1 MPKKTNKT
9 SHVMDLLTNGA
20 SGESN
25 EPDNSSAA
33 AEDSAAAA
41 EKKNNVQ
48 STTVTPSKVTV
59 VDEASRNDRLSQEIL
74 NNLSEELQKETG
86 QAPAAE
92 ASNKTMSPDE
102 IAAAFA
108 AAQAPE
114 TPTAPPAP
122 APEASNKT
130 MSPDE
135 IAAAF
140 AAAQAPQTSTASA
153 APAPEASNKTMSPDE
168 IAAAFAA
175 AQAPQTSTA
184 PAAPAPEASNK
195 TMRPDEIAAAFAAAQ
210 APQTSTASAAPAPE
224 ASNKTMS
231 PDEIAAAFAAA
242 QAPETSPAPAAPEAS
257 VTPPAPAPQPAA
269 PAQPAKPTPR
279 SIIPKSQISENL
291 TDDQYR
297 FVNVMEQLILR
308 QDIHGFLKQYNVCTC
323 RRCMSDVCALALTG
337 LPSKYVV
344 VSNDSLSPLLSYYE
358 SKYKIYMLTELIKAC
373 NLVRENPR
381 HQR

>member
-20 SGESN
+20 SSEPN
-25 EPDNSSAA
+25 ETGS
-33 AEDSAAAA
+33 DSAALADPAASA

-48 STTVTPSKVTV
+48 STTVIPSKVTV
-59 VDEASRNDRLSQEIL
+59 VDEGSRNDRLSQEIL

-92 ASNKTMSPDE
+92 PAPSNKTMNPDEIAAAFAAAQAPAAPTAPPAAEPAPSNKTMSPDE

-108 AAQAPE
+108 AAQAPAAPS
-114 TPTAPPAP
+114 TPPAAEP
-122 APEASNKT
+122 APESSNKT

-140 AAAQAPQTSTASA
+140 AAAQAPA
-153 APAPEASNKTMSPDE
+153 APTAPPAAEPAPSNKTMSPDE

-175 AQAPQTSTA
+175 AQAPAAPSTPPAAEPAPAA
-184 PAAPAPEASNK
+184 PAAPAPQ
-195 TMRPDEIAAAFAAAQ
+195 AQ
-210 APQTSTASAAPAPE
+210 T
-224 ASNKTMS
+224 
-231 PDEIAAAFAAA
+231 
-242 QAPETSPAPAAPEAS
+242 APAAQ
-257 VTPPAPAPQPAA
+257 TKAA
-269 PAQPAKPTPR
+269 PAQPDKPTPR

-308 QDIHGFLKQYNVCTC
+308 QDIHSFLKQYNVCTC

-373 NLVRENPR
+373 NLVREHPSHER
-381 HQR
+381 

>member
-108 AAQAPE
+108 AAQAP
-114 TPTAPPAP
+114 
-122 APEASNKT
+122 
-130 MSPDE
+130 
-135 IAAAF
+135 
-140 AAAQAPQTSTASA
+140 QTSTAPA

-184 PAAPAPEASNK
+184 P
-195 TMRPDEIAAAFAAAQ
+195 
-210 APQTSTASAAPAPE
+210 AAPAPE

>member
-33 AEDSAAAA
+33 AEDSATAA

-108 AAQAPE
+108 AAQAP
-114 TPTAPPAP
+114 
-122 APEASNKT
+122 
-130 MSPDE
+130 
-135 IAAAF
+135 
-140 AAAQAPQTSTASA
+140 
-153 APAPEASNKTMSPDE
+153 
-168 IAAAFAA
+168 
-175 AQAPQTSTA
+175 QTSTA
-184 PAAPAPEASNK
+184 P
-195 TMRPDEIAAAFAAAQ
+195 
-210 APQTSTASAAPAPE
+210 AAPAPE

>member
-20 SGESN
+20 SSEPN
-25 EPDNSSAA
+25 ETGG
-33 AEDSAAAA
+33 DSAALADPAASA

-48 STTVTPSKVTV
+48 STTVIPSKVTV
-59 VDEASRNDRLSQEIL
+59 VDEGSRNDRLSQEIL

-92 ASNKTMSPDE
+92 PAPSNKTMSPDE

-108 AAQAPE
+108 AAQAPAA
-114 TPTAPPAP
+114 PTAPPAAEP
-122 APEASNKT
+122 APSNKT

-140 AAAQAPQTSTASA
+140 AAAQAPA
-153 APAPEASNKTMSPDE
+153 APSTPPAAEPAPA
-168 IAAAFAA
+168 
-175 AQAPQTSTA
+175 A
-184 PAAPAPEASNK
+184 PAAPAPQ
-195 TMRPDEIAAAFAAAQ
+195 AQ
-210 APQTSTASAAPAPE
+210 T
-224 ASNKTMS
+224 
-231 PDEIAAAFAAA
+231 
-242 QAPETSPAPAAPEAS
+242 APAAQ
-257 VTPPAPAPQPAA
+257 TKAA
-269 PAQPAKPTPR
+269 PAQPDKPTPR

-308 QDIHGFLKQYNVCTC
+308 QDIHSFLKQYNVCTC

-373 NLVRENPR
+373 NLVREHPR
-381 HQR
+381 HER

>member
-108 AAQAPE
+108 AAQAP
-114 TPTAPPAP
+114 
-122 APEASNKT
+122 
-130 MSPDE
+130 
-135 IAAAF
+135 
-140 AAAQAPQTSTASA
+140 
-153 APAPEASNKTMSPDE
+153 
-168 IAAAFAA
+168 
-175 AQAPQTSTA
+175 QTSTA
-184 PAAPAPEASNK
+184 P
-195 TMRPDEIAAAFAAAQ
+195 
-210 APQTSTASAAPAPE
+210 AAPAPE

-291 TDDQYR
+291 TDDQ
-297 FVNVMEQLILR
+297 
-308 QDIHGFLKQYNVCTC
+308 
-323 RRCMSDVCALALTG
+323 
-337 LPSKYVV
+337 
-344 VSNDSLSPLLSYYE
+344 
-358 SKYKIYMLTELIKAC
+358 
-373 NLVRENPR
+373 
-381 HQR
+381 

>member
-20 SGESN
+20 SSEPN
-25 EPDNSSAA
+25 ETGS
-33 AEDSAAAA
+33 DSAALADPAASA

-48 STTVTPSKVTV
+48 STTVIPSKVTV
-59 VDEASRNDRLSQEIL
+59 VDEGSRNDRLSQEIL

-92 ASNKTMSPDE
+92 PAPSNKTMSPDE

-108 AAQAPE
+108 AAQAPAAPS
-114 TPTAPPAP
+114 TPPAAEPAP
-122 APEASNKT
+122 A
-130 MSPDE
+130 
-135 IAAAF
+135 
-140 AAAQAPQTSTASA
+140 
-153 APAPEASNKTMSPDE
+153 
-168 IAAAFAA
+168 
-175 AQAPQTSTA
+175 A
-184 PAAPAPEASNK
+184 PAAPAPQ
-195 TMRPDEIAAAFAAAQ
+195 AQ
-210 APQTSTASAAPAPE
+210 T
-224 ASNKTMS
+224 
-231 PDEIAAAFAAA
+231 
-242 QAPETSPAPAAPEAS
+242 APAAQ
-257 VTPPAPAPQPAA
+257 TKAA
-269 PAQPAKPTPR
+269 PAQPDKPTPR

-308 QDIHGFLKQYNVCTC
+308 QDIHSFLKQYNVCTC

-373 NLVRENPR
+373 NLVREHPR
-381 HQR
+381 HER

>member
-1 MPKKTNKT
+1 
-9 SHVMDLLTNGA
+9 MDLLTNGA

-33 AEDSAAAA
+33 TEDSAAAA

-92 ASNKTMSPDE
+92 TSNKTMSPDE

-114 TPTAPPAP
+114 TPAAPPAP
-122 APEASNKT
+122 ETSNKT

-140 AAAQAPQTSTASA
+140 AAAQAPET
-153 APAPEASNKTMSPDE
+153 
-168 IAAAFAA
+168 
-175 AQAPQTSTA
+175 
-184 PAAPAPEASNK
+184 PAAP
-195 TMRPDEIAAAFAAAQ
+195 Q
-210 APQTSTASAAPAPE
+210 APAPE

-242 QAPETSPAPAAPEAS
+242 QAPETPTASQAPAPEASNKTMSPDEIAAAFAAAQAPETPTAPQAS

-308 QDIHGFLKQYNVCTC
+308 QDIHSFLKQYNVCTC

>member
-20 SGESN
+20 SSEPN
-25 EPDNSSAA
+25 ETGS
-33 AEDSAAAA
+33 DSAALADPAASA

-48 STTVTPSKVTV
+48 STTVIPSKVTV
-59 VDEASRNDRLSQEIL
+59 VDEGSRNDRLSQEIL

-92 ASNKTMSPDE
+92 PAPSNKTMNPDEIAAAFAAAQAPAAPTAPPAAEPAPSNKTMSPDE

-108 AAQAPE
+108 AAQAPAAPS
-114 TPTAPPAP
+114 TPPAAEPAP
-122 APEASNKT
+122 A
-130 MSPDE
+130 
-135 IAAAF
+135 
-140 AAAQAPQTSTASA
+140 
-153 APAPEASNKTMSPDE
+153 
-168 IAAAFAA
+168 
-175 AQAPQTSTA
+175 A
-184 PAAPAPEASNK
+184 PAAPAPQ
-195 TMRPDEIAAAFAAAQ
+195 AQ
-210 APQTSTASAAPAPE
+210 T
-224 ASNKTMS
+224 
-231 PDEIAAAFAAA
+231 
-242 QAPETSPAPAAPEAS
+242 APAAQ
-257 VTPPAPAPQPAA
+257 TKAA
-269 PAQPAKPTPR
+269 PAQPDKPTPR

-308 QDIHGFLKQYNVCTC
+308 QDIHSFLKQYNVCTC

-373 NLVRENPR
+373 NLVREHPR
-381 HQR
+381 HER

>member
-33 AEDSAAAA
+33 TEDSAAAA

-92 ASNKTMSPDE
+92 TSNKTMSPDEIAAAFAAAQAPETPAAPQAPAPETSNKTMSPDEIAAAFAAAQAPETPAAPQAPAPETSNKTMSPDE

-114 TPTAPPAP
+114 TPTA
-122 APEASNKT
+122 
-130 MSPDE
+130 SP
-135 IAAAF
+135 
-140 AAAQAPQTSTASA
+140 
-153 APAPEASNKTMSPDE
+153 
-168 IAAAFAA
+168 
-175 AQAPQTSTA
+175 
-184 PAAPAPEASNK
+184 
-195 TMRPDEIAAAFAAAQ
+195 
-210 APQTSTASAAPAPE
+210 APAPE

-242 QAPETSPAPAAPEAS
+242 QAPETPAAPQAS

>member
-33 AEDSAAAA
+33 TEDSAAAA

-92 ASNKTMSPDE
+92 TSNKTMSPDEIAAAFAAAQAPETPAAPPAPETSNKTMSPDE

-114 TPTAPPAP
+114 TPTAP
-122 APEASNKT
+122 
-130 MSPDE
+130 
-135 IAAAF
+135 
-140 AAAQAPQTSTASA
+140 Q
-153 APAPEASNKTMSPDE
+153 
-168 IAAAFAA
+168 
-175 AQAPQTSTA
+175 
-184 PAAPAPEASNK
+184 
-195 TMRPDEIAAAFAAAQ
+195 
-210 APQTSTASAAPAPE
+210 APAPE

-242 QAPETSPAPAAPEAS
+242 QAPETPTAPQAS

-308 QDIHGFLKQYNVCTC
+308 QDIHSFLKQYNVCTC

>member
-86 QAPAAE
+86 QAPAA
-92 ASNKTMSPDE
+92 
-102 IAAAFA
+102 
-108 AAQAPE
+108 
-114 TPTAPPAP
+114 
-122 APEASNKT
+122 
-130 MSPDE
+130 
-135 IAAAF
+135 
-140 AAAQAPQTSTASA
+140 
-153 APAPEASNKTMSPDE
+153 
-168 IAAAFAA
+168 
-175 AQAPQTSTA
+175 
-184 PAAPAPEASNK
+184 
-195 TMRPDEIAAAFAAAQ
+195 
-210 APQTSTASAAPAPE
+210 E

>member
-33 AEDSAAAA
+33 TEDSAAAA

-92 ASNKTMSPDE
+92 TSNKTMSPDE

-114 TPTAPPAP
+114 TPAAPPAP
-122 APEASNKT
+122 ETSNKT

-140 AAAQAPQTSTASA
+140 AAAQAPET
-153 APAPEASNKTMSPDE
+153 
-168 IAAAFAA
+168 
-175 AQAPQTSTA
+175 
-184 PAAPAPEASNK
+184 PAAP
-195 TMRPDEIAAAFAAAQ
+195 Q
-210 APQTSTASAAPAPE
+210 APAPE

-242 QAPETSPAPAAPEAS
+242 QAPETPTAPQAS

-308 QDIHGFLKQYNVCTC
+308 QDIHSFLKQHNVCTC

>member
-20 SGESN
+20 SSEPN
-25 EPDNSSAA
+25 ETGS
-33 AEDSAAAA
+33 DSAALADPAASA

-48 STTVTPSKVTV
+48 STTVITSKVTV
-59 VDEASRNDRLSQEIL
+59 VDEGSRNDRLSQEIL

-92 ASNKTMSPDE
+92 PAPSNKTMNPDEIAAAFVAAQAPAAPTAPPAAEPAPSNKTMSPDE

-108 AAQAPE
+108 AAQAPAA
-114 TPTAPPAP
+114 PTAPPAAEP
-122 APEASNKT
+122 APSNKT

-140 AAAQAPQTSTASA
+140 AAAQAPA
-153 APAPEASNKTMSPDE
+153 APSTPPAAEPAPA
-168 IAAAFAA
+168 
-175 AQAPQTSTA
+175 A
-184 PAAPAPEASNK
+184 PAAPAPQ
-195 TMRPDEIAAAFAAAQ
+195 AQ
-210 APQTSTASAAPAPE
+210 T
-224 ASNKTMS
+224 
-231 PDEIAAAFAAA
+231 
-242 QAPETSPAPAAPEAS
+242 APAAQ
-257 VTPPAPAPQPAA
+257 TKAA
-269 PAQPAKPTPR
+269 PAQPDKPTPR

-308 QDIHGFLKQYNVCTC
+308 QDIHSFLKQYNVCTC

-337 LPSKYVV
+337 LPSKT
-344 VSNDSLSPLLSYYE
+344 NGADSSATMDGL
-358 SKYKIYMLTELIKAC
+358 
-373 NLVRENPR
+373 
-381 HQR
+381 